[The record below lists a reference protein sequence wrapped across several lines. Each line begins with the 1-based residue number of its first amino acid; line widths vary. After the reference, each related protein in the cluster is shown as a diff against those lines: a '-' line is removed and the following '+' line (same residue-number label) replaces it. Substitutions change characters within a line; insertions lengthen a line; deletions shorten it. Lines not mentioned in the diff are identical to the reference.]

1 MLKIKVAGYFPSIT
15 YSIIYQSDVTNH
27 GGGRVALRD
36 VEVMV
41 VGDVVKVF
49 FARTF
54 VWGDV
59 DPHGDG
65 LGAGESDGGAIVV
78 EVRAPALFVCLGGGF
93 EQLLH

>member
-1 MLKIKVAGYFPSIT
+1 M
-15 YSIIYQSDVTNH
+15 
-27 GGGRVALRD
+27 ALRD

-49 FARTF
+49 CARTF

-93 EQLLH
+93 EDVQLEVVAWRWDSMYSRRRISAGSP

>member
-27 GGGRVALRD
+27 GGGRVALRN

-49 FARTF
+49 FAEGVCVGRCRCVKYKNGSRNSIET
-54 VWGDV
+54 V
-59 DPHGDG
+59 
-65 LGAGESDGGAIVV
+65 GA
-78 EVRAPALFVCLGGGF
+78 PL
-93 EQLLH
+93 

>member
-1 MLKIKVAGYFPSIT
+1 M
-15 YSIIYQSDVTNH
+15 
-27 GGGRVALRD
+27 ALRD

-93 EQLLH
+93 ILEPPTYFNYGSCLAVG

>member
-65 LGAGESDGGAIVV
+65 LGAGEPDGITVVV
-78 EVRAPALFVCLGGGF
+78 EVRASAMFESLDGGV
-93 EQLLH
+93 EEAHA

>member
-1 MLKIKVAGYFPSIT
+1 M
-15 YSIIYQSDVTNH
+15 
-27 GGGRVALRD
+27 ALRN

-54 VWGDV
+54 VWGFDV